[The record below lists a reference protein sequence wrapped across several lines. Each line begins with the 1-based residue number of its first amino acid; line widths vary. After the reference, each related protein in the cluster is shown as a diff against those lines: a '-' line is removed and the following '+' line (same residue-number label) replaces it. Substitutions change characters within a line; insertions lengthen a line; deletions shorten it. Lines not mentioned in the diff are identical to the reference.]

1 MSYKKKLISI
11 EETRNTRIV
20 MNMIEILNCALLW
33 GGSVCAD
40 AKECVCENIYFSFSE
55 SFG

>member
-1 MSYKKKLISI
+1 MSI

-20 MNMIEILNCALLW
+20 MNMNEISNCVLLW

-40 AKECVCENIYFSFSE
+40 AKECVCAERPLHIIHSE
-55 SFG
+55 SI